1 LIGQIFKKVLMN
13 YSFTIFFLL
22 LWGFSLR
29 AQTPALPK
37 RGAAA
42 TFYND
47 KETKKKVAGL
57 MKQMTLEE
65 KIGQCV
71 LFASRGM
78 ITGPK
83 TSEKM
88 DDYVM
93 SGACGNVF
101 GIRTVTETRRIQQ
114 MAVENTRLHIPLLF
128 GMDVI
133 HGFKTIF
140 PVNIGAAASWDMS
153 LIEKMARVSAE
164 EASAA
169 GIVWTFSP
177 MCDITRDPRWG
188 RVSEGA
194 GEDPYLGQHIAAAMV
209 RGYQGND
216 LSLNNTIMACVK
228 HFAAYGAAQAG
239 RDYNS
244 VDMSDRTFREVYLPP
259 YQAALDAGAATVMTS
274 FNDYDE
280 TPASSSKYLM
290 TDLLRKELG
299 FRGFVVTDYSAINE
313 LVSHGV
319 ATDLKDASMKAV
331 KAGVNMDMVGNG
343 YLKYMK
349 ELVQENKVT
358 VKEIDDL
365 CSQVLGMKFRL
376 GLFDDPYRYCTKDST
391 VYYTPDAMQ
400 TARQLAASSMV
411 LLQNNNAVLPIKEGK
426 KIALI
431 GPFVDDVREMLGSW
445 VVTADIKVGTTFQQG
460 LKERFG
466 ASNVKVVQGDVK
478 TDFQDALAAASQSDV
493 VVLTL
498 GLSQAWSGE
507 AASLTTISI
516 PVTQKLLLKRVK
528 QSGKPIVL
536 VLVTARPLDL
546 REETNL
552 CDAVLL
558 AWHPGTTAGNA
569 LADVLSGDVNPSG
582 KLTMTF
588 PYDIGQVPI
597 FYNHKNTGRPID
609 ALGSQ
614 SSDRFTSRYLFT
626 PNEPLFP
633 FGFGLSY
640 TTFEYSAPTVVNPS
654 ARIGENVTVK
664 LTLRNTGKLAGSEVA
679 QLYIRDLVSNITR
692 PVKEL
697 KGFQKIML
705 NPGESRELTFVLTPD
720 DLSFW
725 RADNRFGQE
734 AGEYSVW
741 IGGDSRTNNLSKFI
755 IK

>member
-1 LIGQIFKKVLMN
+1 MKNVIILL
-13 YSFTIFFLL
+13 SFLFAISCV
-22 LWGFSLR
+22 G

-37 RGAAA
+37 RGAAL
-42 TFYND
+42 TFYNE
-47 KETKKKVAGL
+47 KETGKKVAAL

-88 DDYVM
+88 DDYVK

-101 GIRTVTETRRIQQ
+101 GIRTAAECRRIQQ

-169 GIVWTFSP
+169 GIMWTFSP

-209 RGYQGND
+209 RGYQGED
-216 LSLNNTIMACVK
+216 LSANNTIMACVK

-244 VDMSDRTFREVYLPP
+244 VDMSDRTFREIYLPP

-280 TPASSSKYLM
+280 IPASANKYLM

-299 FRGFVVTDYSAINE
+299 FHGFVVTDYSAINE
-313 LVSHGV
+313 LISHGV
-319 ATDLKDASMKAV
+319 STDLKDASRKAV

-349 ELVQENKVT
+349 ELIAEGKVS
-358 VKEIDDL
+358 VKELDYL
-365 CSQVLGMKFRL
+365 CSQVLAMKFRL
-376 GLFDDPYRYCTKDST
+376 GLFDDPYRYCTKDSSSF
-391 VYYTPDAMQ
+391 YTENAMH

-411 LLQNNNAVLPIKEGK
+411 LLQNNHSVLPIKEGK

-431 GPFVDDVREMLGSW
+431 GPFSDDVREMLGSW
-445 VVTADIKVGTTFQQG
+445 VVTADTKVGTTFQQG
-460 LKERFG
+460 LKDRFG
-466 ASNVKVVQGDVK
+466 AANVKVVQGDVK
-478 TDFQDALAAASQSDV
+478 TDFQDALAAATESDV
-493 VVLTL
+493 VVLAL

-507 AASLTTISI
+507 AASLTSISL
-516 PVTQKLLLKRVK
+516 PETQKLLLKRVR

-546 REETNL
+546 REETQA
-552 CDAVLL
+552 CDAMVV

-588 PYDIGQVPI
+588 PYELGQVPV
-597 FYNHKNTGRPID
+597 FYNQKNTGRPIN

-614 SSDRFTSRYLFT
+614 SSERFTSRYLFT

-640 TTFEYSAPTVVNPS
+640 TNFQYSVPTVVNPS
-654 ARIGENVTVK
+654 PKIGENVLVK
-664 LTLRNTGKLAGSEVA
+664 ATLRNTGKVSGSEVA
-679 QLYIRDLVSNITR
+679 QVYIRDLVSDITR

-697 KGFQKIML
+697 KGFQKITL
-705 NPGESRELTFVLTPD
+705 APGESRELTFVLTPD

-725 RADNRFGQE
+725 RGDNRFGQE
-734 AGEYSVW
+734 SGDYDVW
-741 IGGDSRTNNLSKFI
+741 VGGDSRTTNVAKFN

>member
-1 LIGQIFKKVLMN
+1 
-13 YSFTIFFLL
+13 
-22 LWGFSLR
+22 
-29 AQTPALPK
+29 
-37 RGAAA
+37 
-42 TFYND
+42 
-47 KETKKKVAGL
+47 
-57 MKQMTLEE
+57 
-65 KIGQCV
+65 
-71 LFASRGM
+71 
-78 ITGPK
+78 
-83 TSEKM
+83 
-88 DDYVM
+88 
-93 SGACGNVF
+93 
-101 GIRTVTETRRIQQ
+101 
-114 MAVENTRLHIPLLF
+114 
-128 GMDVI
+128 
-133 HGFKTIF
+133 
-140 PVNIGAAASWDMS
+140 
-153 LIEKMARVSAE
+153 
-164 EASAA
+164 
-169 GIVWTFSP
+169 WTFSP
-177 MCDITRDPRWG
+177 MCDISRDPRWG
-188 RVSEGA
+188 RVSEGS

-228 HFAAYGAAQAG
+228 HFAAYGASQGG

-259 YQAALDAGAATVMTS
+259 YQAALDAGAATLMTA
-274 FNDYDE
+274 FNDYDDI
-280 TPASSSKYLM
+280 PASASKYLM
-290 TDLLRKELG
+290 TNLLRKELG

-313 LVSHGV
+313 LINHGV
-319 ATDLKDASMKAV
+319 ATDLKEASRQAI

-349 ELVQENKVT
+349 DLAQENKINI
-358 VKEIDDL
+358 KEIDYL

-376 GLFDDPYRYCTKDST
+376 GLFDDPYRYCNRDST
-391 VYYTPDAMQ
+391 AYYTPDAMQ
-400 TARQLAASSMV
+400 AARQMAASSMV
-411 LLQNNNAVLPIKEGK
+411 LLQNKNATLPVKAGK

-431 GPFVDDVREMLGSW
+431 GPFADDVREMLGSW
-445 VVTADIKVGTTFQQG
+445 VVTADTKVGITFQQG

-466 ASNVKVVQGDVK
+466 SSNVKVVQGDVK

-507 AASLTTISI
+507 AASLTSISL
-516 PVTQKLLLKRVK
+516 PETQKLLLKRVK

-536 VLVTARPLDL
+536 VRVTGRPLDL
-546 REETNL
+546 REEIEA
-552 CDAVLL
+552 CDAVLV

-588 PYDIGQVPI
+588 PYDVGQIPV
-597 FYNHKNTGRPID
+597 FYNYKNTGRPIN

-614 SSDRFTSRYLFT
+614 SSERFTSRYLFT
-626 PNEPLFP
+626 PNGPLFP
-633 FGFGLSY
+633 FAFGLSY
-640 TTFEYSAPTVVNPS
+640 TSFEYSAPTVVNPS
-654 ARIGENVTVK
+654 AKQGENVTVK
-664 LTLRNTGKLAGSEVA
+664 VTLRNTGKVAGNEVA

-697 KGFQKIML
+697 KGFQKVML

-734 AGEYSVW
+734 AGEYNVW
-741 IGGDSRTNNLSKFI
+741 IGGDSRTNNMTTFI

>member
-1 LIGQIFKKVLMN
+1 MKHSIIIF
-13 YSFTIFFLL
+13 SLL
-22 LWGFSLR
+22 LWGFSLE

-42 TFYND
+42 SFYND
-47 KETKKKVAGL
+47 KETQKKVSAL

-71 LFASRGM
+71 LFASKGM

-101 GIRTVTETRRIQQ
+101 GIRTVAETRRIQQ

-140 PVNIGAAASWDMS
+140 PVNIGAAASWDMT
-153 LIEKMARVSAE
+153 LMEKMARVSAE

-188 RVSEGA
+188 RVSEGT
-194 GEDPYLGQHIAAAMV
+194 GEDPYLGQHIVAAMV

-244 VDMSDRTFREVYLPP
+244 VDMSDRTFREIYLPP

-280 TPASSSKYLM
+280 TPATASKYLM

-313 LVSHGV
+313 LVNHGV
-319 ATDLKDASMKAV
+319 GTDLKNASMKAV

-349 ELVQENKVT
+349 ELVQENKVS
-358 VKEIDDL
+358 VKEIDYL

-391 VYYTPDAMQ
+391 SYYTLDAMQ
-400 TARQLAASSMV
+400 TAQQLAASSMV

-445 VVTADIKVGTTFQQG
+445 VVTADTKVGITFQQG

-466 ASNVKVVQGDVK
+466 TANVKVVQGDVK

-498 GLSQAWSGE
+498 GLSQTWSGE
-507 AASLTTISI
+507 AASLTSI
-516 PVTQKLLLKRVK
+516 GIPETQKLLLKRVK

-546 REETNL
+546 REEIEA
-552 CDAVLL
+552 CDAVLV

-569 LADVLSGDVNPSG
+569 LADVISGDVNPSG

-597 FYNHKNTGRPID
+597 FYNYKNTGRPIN

-614 SSDRFTSRYLFT
+614 SSERFTSRYLFT
-626 PNEPLFP
+626 PNEALFP

-640 TTFEYSAPTVVNPS
+640 TRFEYSAPTVVNSS
-654 ARIGENVTVK
+654 AKTGENLTVK
-664 LTLRNTGKLAGSEVA
+664 VTLRNTGKVAGSEVA
-679 QLYIRDLVSNITR
+679 QLYIRDLVSDITR

-697 KGFQKIML
+697 KGFQKVML
-705 NPGESRELTFVLTPD
+705 KPGESRELTFVLTPD

-734 AGEYSVW
+734 AGEYHVW
-741 IGGDSRTNNLSKFI
+741 IGGDSGTNNMATFT

>member
-1 LIGQIFKKVLMN
+1 MKNSILTGM
-13 YSFTIFFLL
+13 LL
-22 LWGFSLR
+22 SLCLNLV

-42 TFYND
+42 SFYND
-47 KETKKKVAGL
+47 KETEKKVAGL

-71 LFASRGM
+71 LFASKGM

-88 DDYVM
+88 DDYVR

-101 GIRTVTETRRIQQ
+101 GIRTASETRRIQQ
-114 MAVENTRLHIPLLF
+114 MAVENSRLRIPLLF

-140 PVNIGAAASWDMS
+140 PVNIGAAASWDMT
-153 LIEKMARVSAE
+153 LMEKMARVSAE

-188 RVSEGA
+188 RVSEGS

-280 TPASSSKYLM
+280 TPASASKYLM

-299 FRGFVVTDYSAINE
+299 FRGFVVTDYSSINE
-313 LVSHGV
+313 LINHGV
-319 ATDLKDASMKAV
+319 ATDLKDASLKAV

-343 YLKYMK
+343 YLKHMK
-349 ELVQENKVT
+349 ELVQENKIS
-358 VKEIDDL
+358 VKEIDYL
-365 CSQVLGMKFRL
+365 CAQVLGMKFRL

-391 VYYTPDAMQ
+391 AYYTSDAMQ
-400 TARQLAASSMV
+400 AARQLAASSMV
-411 LLQNNNAVLPIKEGK
+411 LLQNNHAVLPIKEGK

-445 VVTADIKVGTTFQQG
+445 VVTADTKVGTTFQQG

-466 ASNVKVVQGDVK
+466 ASTVKVVQGDVK
-478 TDFQDALAAASQSDV
+478 TDFQDALTAASQSDV

-498 GLSQAWSGE
+498 GLSQTWSGE
-507 AASLTTISI
+507 AASLTSISI
-516 PVTQKLLLKRVK
+516 PETQKLLLKRVK

-546 REETNL
+546 REEIEA
-552 CDAVLL
+552 CDAVLV

-588 PYDIGQVPI
+588 PYDIGQVPV
-597 FYNHKNTGRPID
+597 FYNYKNTGRPTN

-614 SSDRFTSRYLFT
+614 SSERFTSRYLFT

-640 TTFEYSAPTVVNPS
+640 TSFEYSAPTVVNPS
-654 ARIGENVTVK
+654 AKIGENVTVK
-664 LTLRNTGKLAGSEVA
+664 VTLRNTGKVAGNEVA

-697 KGFQKIML
+697 KGFQKIRL

-734 AGEYSVW
+734 AGEYNLW
-741 IGGDSRTNNLSKFI
+741 IGGDSRTNNVSKFI